1 VSAFLPRP
9 GRATVVVIDPAR
21 ADGRHLAPAERET
34 AARFHFEKDARHWS
48 ACRSALRRI
57 LGEALELAP
66 LAVPLVFGPHGKP
79 LLAAPHH
86 GLHFNLSHCADLALL
101 ALGHDGPLGIDL
113 EAADRAPSLL
123 GCEEAFCHPEEIVR
137 LPLPAADRAAALL
150 DLWTAKEAA
159 LKALGTGMSLAPQ
172 SVALDPAGQRIT
184 GHPGLEALRLRR
196 LAHPALAR
204 HVACI
209 ALPAATAEIE
219 IVPAP

>member
-21 ADGRHLAPAERET
+21 MDDIHLDAGEQAQ

-57 LGEALELAP
+57 LGEALGLDP

-79 LLAAPHH
+79 LLAPPHH
-86 GLHFNLSHCADLALL
+86 GLHFNLSHCHDLGLL
-101 ALGHDGPLGIDL
+101 VLGQDGPLGIDL

-123 GCEEAFCHPEEIVR
+123 GCETAFCHPEELAR
-137 LPLPAADRAAALL
+137 LPESPAPRAAALL
-150 DLWTAKEAA
+150 ALWTAKEAA

-172 SVALDPAGQRIT
+172 SVALDPDGRSIT
-184 GHPGLEALRLRR
+184 GHPGLATLRLHR
-196 LAHPALAR
+196 LAHPTLAR

-209 ALPAATAEIE
+209 ALPASCTEVE
-219 IVPAP
+219 LVSPP